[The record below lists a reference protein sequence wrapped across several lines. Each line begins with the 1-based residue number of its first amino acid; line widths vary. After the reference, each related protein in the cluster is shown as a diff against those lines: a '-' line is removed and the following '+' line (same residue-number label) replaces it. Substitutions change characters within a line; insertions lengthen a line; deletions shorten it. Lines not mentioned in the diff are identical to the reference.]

1 MASAMLLSRAC
12 LESSLRI
19 PGKTKVLDGRGAY
32 KLWTPAGGT
41 TETRGA
47 GVGTARLW
55 SPKMGP
61 EEGPFDGHL
70 QILC

>member
-19 PGKTKVLDGRGAY
+19 PRKTKVLEGRGAY
-32 KLWTPAGGT
+32 KLWTPAAGGT

-55 SPKMGP
+55 SPNGT
-61 EEGPFDGHL
+61 
-70 QILC
+70 